1 MLLQTEASFES
12 EALVR
17 CLAPPLLA
25 PGTARVRVS
34 INGGD
39 SFATEEDLARPDWT
53 PRGDGGIFLGYDSRQ
68 PPALVAVEP
77 SWSDA
82 EGGSVLVVSA
92 RNLAPTAR
100 LACHFDQVGSSAATL
115 LNATALSCVAP
126 AAVPQTTLLRLTLDG
141 DELSSSGLA
150 FTYHDAS
157 RPPSLVLVEP
167 NQADARGTALLT
179 LWGSNFP
186 PADNAAMACLF
197 ESAPSAAYP
206 PSAASLPSAA
216 SWRAATP
223 ATIASADR
231 VRCLS
236 PHIDVTGGAAPP
248 TGSGTVRRYI
258 PLYLPIYHL
267 YLLISP
273 FISRYLPISPY
284 ISRYLPRARAQCGS
298 IAILRR
304 RGSGRVRVRV
314 TAGVRVPNPKP

>member
-1 MLLQTEASFES
+1 MTSLAPAFGDTSHPPELLVHGRGFAPLVSQLRCGFEQQGVLLQTEASFES

-126 AAVPQTTLLRLTLDG
+126 AAVPQ
-141 DELSSSGLA
+141 A
-150 FTYHDAS
+150 
-157 RPPSLVLVEP
+157 
-167 NQADARGTALLT
+167 
-179 LWGSNFP
+179 
-186 PADNAAMACLF
+186 
-197 ESAPSAAYP
+197 
-206 PSAASLPSAA
+206 
-216 SWRAATP
+216 
-223 ATIASADR
+223 
-231 VRCLS
+231 
-236 PHIDVTGGAAPP
+236 
-248 TGSGTVRRYI
+248 
-258 PLYLPIYHL
+258 
-267 YLLISP
+267 
-273 FISRYLPISPY
+273 
-284 ISRYLPRARAQCGS
+284 
-298 IAILRR
+298 
-304 RGSGRVRVRV
+304 RVRVR
-314 TAGVRVPNPKP
+314 G